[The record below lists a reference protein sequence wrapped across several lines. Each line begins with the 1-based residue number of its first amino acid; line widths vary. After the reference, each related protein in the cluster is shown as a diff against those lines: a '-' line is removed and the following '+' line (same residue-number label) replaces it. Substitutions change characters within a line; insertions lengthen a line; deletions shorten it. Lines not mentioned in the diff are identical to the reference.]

1 MTPIN
6 SESHFTF
13 SCCGTTE
20 KPRSLF
26 IMKKGI
32 LLFTAVIVSIFALA
46 QEKPAFG
53 IRAGLSS
60 AGMRGDAVNNL
71 QNLLDLTD
79 GMITTRDRTGFFAGA
94 YTTLPL
100 GENISLEP
108 ALYYSQKGYELNGAL
123 KGKGVDFLGVNANAA
138 LNMHYIDL
146 PLLLKTNVG
155 GLQIFGGPQVSYLA
169 QADLRTSAGLLGI
182 NLLNSKL
189 DATGQFNR
197 WDVGLTGGLGYQFN
211 NGVNV
216 MAAYGHGLSRVDANQ
231 RFNSY
236 NRSFK
241 VGVGIR
247 F

>member
-1 MTPIN
+1 
-6 SESHFTF
+6 
-13 SCCGTTE
+13 
-20 KPRSLF
+20 
-26 IMKKGI
+26 MKKGI
-32 LLFTAVIVSIFALA
+32 LLFTTLIVSIFALA

-71 QNLLDLTD
+71 QNLLDFTD
-79 GMITTRDRTGFFAGA
+79 GMVTTNNRAGFFAGA
-94 YTTLPL
+94 YTSIPVS
-100 GENISLEP
+100 ENISVEP

-123 KGKGVDFLGVNANAA
+123 KGKGVVDFLGVNASAA

-146 PLLLKTNVG
+146 PVLLKANFG
-155 GLQIFGGPQVSYLA
+155 GVQVFGGPQVSYLA

-182 NLLNSKL
+182 NLLNTTI
-189 DATGQFNR
+189 DATDQFNR
-197 WDVGLTGGLGYQFN
+197 WDVGLTGGVGYQFN

-216 MAAYGHGLSRVDANQ
+216 MAAYEHGLSKVDAGQ

-241 VGVGIR
+241 VGVGLT

>member
-1 MTPIN
+1 
-6 SESHFTF
+6 
-13 SCCGTTE
+13 
-20 KPRSLF
+20 
-26 IMKKGI
+26 MKKGI
-32 LLFTAVIVSIFALA
+32 LLFTTLMVSIITFA
-46 QEKPAFG
+46 QVKPAFG

-60 AGMRGDAVNNL
+60 AGMRRDAVNNL

-79 GMITTRDRTGFFAGA
+79 GMVTTSNRAGFFAGA
-94 YTTLPL
+94 YTSIPVS
-100 GENISLEP
+100 EIISIEP

-123 KGKGVDFLGVNANAA
+123 KGKGVDFLGVNASAA

-146 PLLLKTNVG
+146 PVLLKANLG
-155 GLQIFGGPQVSYLA
+155 GLQVFGGPQVSYLA

-182 NLLNSKL
+182 NLLNTTL
-189 DATGQFNR
+189 DATDQFNR

-216 MAAYGHGLSRVDANQ
+216 MASYDHGLSRVDAGQ
-231 RFNSY
+231 RLNSY

-241 VGVGIR
+241 VGVGIT